1 MEVSYVRK
9 RVREA
14 MERARRRTGERRTRN
29 DEATRE
35 YEAFLE
41 RIAVPLFRQIG
52 NVLRAEGYTFTV
64 STPGGGVRLASDR
77 SGGDYLELRLDT
89 ESGTPQVMLHSSRG
103 RGRRVIDSET
113 AIGAAGAAIAS
124 LSEEDVL
131 VPVLAELEPFVER

>member
-1 MEVSYVRK
+1 MEVSDVRK
-9 RVREA
+9 RVRET
-14 MERARRRTGERRTRN
+14 MEHARRRTSERRTRN
-29 DEATRE
+29 DEATRD

-52 NVLRAEGYTFTV
+52 NVLRAEGSTFTV

-89 ESGTPQVMLHSSRG
+89 EGPTPQVMIHSTRG

-113 AIGAAGAAIAS
+113 PIGTGAAIAS

-131 VPVLAELEPFVER
+131 VSVLTELEPFVER

>member
-1 MEVSYVRK
+1 MEVSDVRK

-14 MERARRRTGERRTRN
+14 MERAKRRTAERRTRN
-29 DEATRE
+29 DQAARE
-35 YEAFLE
+35 YEQFLE

-89 ESGTPQVMLHSSRG
+89 EGPAPQVMIHSSRS

-113 AIGAAGAAIAS
+113 PIGAGTSIGNLA
-124 LSEEDVL
+124 EEDVL
-131 VPVLAELEPFVER
+131 VSVLSELEPFVER